1 MREST
6 YYYEKLV
13 SISPNFLSIW
23 TSFLAGMN
31 YHYEIDQKKY
41 LDFCKNFDQTFK
53 IDSREI

>member
-1 MREST
+1 MKEST

-23 TSFLAGMN
+23 TSFLGGMN

-41 LDFCKNFDQTFK
+41 LDFAK
-53 IDSREI
+53 ILIKLLK